1 MLFIVIIPPWMKRQI
16 KKYIF
21 SVLRM
26 PGIPY
31 FLSSQLH
38 GKALE
43 SQQVLNMYL
52 NQLIFV
58 VINYI
63 QIISNKFQIQTRLL
77 LIPYVP
83 H

>member
-1 MLFIVIIPPWMKRQI
+1 ML
-16 KKYIF
+16 
-21 SVLRM
+21 
-26 PGIPY
+26 GIPY
-31 FLSSQLH
+31 FFSSQLH

-43 SQQVLNMYL
+43 SQQVLNMHL

-63 QIISNKFQIQTRLL
+63 QIISNKFQIQTKLL